1 MLIEHAIHTLGSQT
15 QEEVSSALHQELL
28 DEVRDSWQKLI
39 QIWISIHSTKSLSDT
54 QSEITL
60 VEEKYEKNGID
71 WVKVYLVS
79 FL

>member
-60 VEEKYEKNGID
+60 VEEKYERNGID